1 MEMIKNCKKYKL
13 SWKLIK
19 YKKNE
24 EISKEL
30 KILKKWKSWKTIS
43 NSGNLEKYEQLF
55 EKIYKNYEND
65 NKDIKYWS
73 NDIKVYKVFDY

>member
-1 MEMIKNCKKYKL
+1 MEI
-13 SWKLIK
+13 I
-19 YKKNE
+19 E
-24 EISKEL
+24 
-30 KILKKWKSWKTIS
+30 TIS

-73 NDIKVYKVFDY
+73 NDIKVYKVFDH

>member
-1 MEMIKNCKKYKL
+1 MEI
-13 SWKLIK
+13 I
-19 YKKNE
+19 E
-24 EISKEL
+24 
-30 KILKKWKSWKTIS
+30 TIS